1 MRNSIYRSI
10 LAGLLL
16 LTVAGMA
23 FAQAP
28 KAEKDTVNAD
38 KAAKPVFYQAT
49 EDEAPAKGGIS
60 TAVYVVVGAVVV
72 AGAAVLLRKKK
83 K

>member
-1 MRNSIYRSI
+1 MRNSIYRLT

-16 LTVAGMA
+16 LNVAGMA
-23 FAQAP
+23 FAQVPTAD
-28 KAEKDTVNAD
+28 KDTVNAD

-49 EDEAPAKGGIS
+49 EDENSSKGGVS
-60 TAVYVVVGAVVV
+60 TTVLIIAGVVVV
-72 AGAAVLLRKKK
+72 AGVAFFLLKKK